1 MLFMQHGGS
10 RFWLYIT
17 VPRRIMKFSKTFI
30 SKSLL
35 ITTALILALS
45 TQAPATAGNFTTHK
59 TNETVISIS
68 TIPEALFNRKPQQ
81 HEPSFAISPDAV
93 FYKLKQKQKIT
104 LIDVRHPEDF
114 VRLNIPGSINIPL
127 HAVKSKVFFR
137 SFPVVLINEGFRYS
151 PLQSECRQLRDL
163 GFKAFI
169 LDGGLPAW
177 KRKGGRLVGDLFA
190 LEDMKTVTPR
200 VFLREKDYDI
210 TLVVDISPVQTE
222 ISRQLMP
229 YSRHIPVS
237 ANPGEWV
244 RKLSRIITDH
254 KNQSFF
260 SVVIFNETGD
270 GYRRVSK
277 ILAGPGVNSFYLQ
290 SGVAGYKK
298 YLEDLMLSWRPR
310 DSRIKTNRKCRTCSG
325 KIEEDTL

>member
-1 MLFMQHGGS
+1 
-10 RFWLYIT
+10 
-17 VPRRIMKFSKTFI
+17 MKFSKTFI
-30 SKSLL
+30 NKSLL
-35 ITTALILALS
+35 IITVLILAS
-45 TQAPATAGNFTTHK
+45 SIQDPAAAGNFTTHK
-59 TNETVISIS
+59 TNETCTKIS
-68 TIPEALFNRKPQQ
+68 TIPEALFTRKPQQ

-93 FYKLKQKQKIT
+93 FYKLKQKRKIT
-104 LIDVRHPEDF
+104 LIDVRNPEDF
-114 VRLNIPGSINIPL
+114 VLLHIPGSINIPL
-127 HAVKSKVFFR
+127 HAVKTKIFLK
-137 SFPVVLINEGFRYS
+137 SFPVGLSNEGFHYS
-151 PLQSECRQLRDL
+151 PLQSECRQLTDL

-177 KRKGGRLVGDLFA
+177 KRTGNRLVGDLFA

-200 VFLREKDYDI
+200 VFLQEKDYEN

-254 KNQSFF
+254 KNQSFL
-260 SVVIFNETGD
+260 SVVVFNETGD
-270 GYRRVSK
+270 GYSSVSK
-277 ILAGPGVNSFYLQ
+277 ILAGAGANSFYLQ
-290 SGVAGYKK
+290 GGVAGYKK

-310 DSRIKTNRKCRTCSG
+310 DSRIKTNRKCSTCSG
-325 KIEEDTL
+325 KIEENTL